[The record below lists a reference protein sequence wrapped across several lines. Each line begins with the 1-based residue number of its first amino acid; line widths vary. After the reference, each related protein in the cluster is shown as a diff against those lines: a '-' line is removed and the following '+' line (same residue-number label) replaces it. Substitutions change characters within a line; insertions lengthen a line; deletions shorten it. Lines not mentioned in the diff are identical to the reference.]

1 MQELRAASP
10 AAPPGSRPRPTARRL
25 ALVLALVLALGGAAL
40 QAAGSAGAAASPGD
54 PLGLIGSD
62 PTQNSPQPTS
72 TLFDPPPPG
81 STNPADIG
89 AFTTPFVEPTIT
101 LASGSKLATTAPC
114 VRRPGVPED
123 PTYDGPIFDCKP
135 AGVSVNVL
143 PNGKIMYFDGLEG
156 TENVKYSI
164 VAEYGNNSV
173 NDQSRLLD
181 LHGNPT
187 GQSATWTNP
196 SPVDGG
202 ANPGGYA
209 KSEPILPAPLVIAPT
224 DNAGALFC
232 TDNIF
237 LPDGTILANG
247 GTAYYSEPGVKVG
260 TGVYGVAEL
269 EGLKNSR
276 IYMPRTNTW
285 VQSGDMHYG
294 RWYPSTVTL
303 PSGKVLAVSGVT
315 KLLKPVYLTHIQ
327 DSGSNVKQTET
338 YDPVAGTWTVNP
350 GSASKSLPLFP
361 RIHELPDGKIFYN
374 AAGQSFNPFGQS
386 YDEAS
391 WNIASV
397 YDPAKQTWTDLGV
410 PGLTDLSAG
419 KPADL
424 TSLINDAVQAVRQ
437 GGIPGG
443 GNAVTLPGFRG
454 STFSMELPLVP
465 DALGNYTQASF
476 LTAGG
481 VLNPPS
487 PGSYFSTSDS
497 RITTVNTA
505 GGSDK
510 MSTHPTGD
518 LPGPRWF
525 PSGVLLPTGEVLAFN
540 GSDRD
545 EVVGPGVE
553 IGKRQ
558 AELFNPTTETWSP
571 VASSHDVRT
580 YHNAAALLPDGRVL
594 VSGHAPISFL
604 YTRNITLPGGVT
616 APNNGR
622 DASFEIYNPPYMYW
636 GPQPKITSAPPTSN
650 PLNYGQTFQVTTDQ
664 PASDIH
670 SVVLVSNPSV
680 THLVD
685 PNQRNVVLPVIS
697 RVGNV
702 LTVKSPPNADV
713 APPGPYMLFVNK
725 QMPKGLEP
733 SASTQ
738 LFLGISGLEASARD
752 ARSRLAAVRHRA
764 ARTHGR
770 ARTHRRAHR
779 H

>member
-10 AAPPGSRPRPTARRL
+10 AALPRARPRPATLRVAL
-25 ALVLALVLALGGAAL
+25 AVAL
-40 QAAGSAGAAASPGD
+40 AGAAFGPAGVAVAAVSPGD

-62 PTQNSPQPTS
+62 PTQTSPQPTS

-89 AFTTPFVEPTIT
+89 AFSNPFVEPTIT
-101 LASGSKLATTAPC
+101 LASGAKLATSHPC
-114 VRRPGVPED
+114 VPRPGVPND

-143 PNGKIMYFDGLEG
+143 PNGKIMYYDGLEG

-196 SPVDGG
+196 TPVDGG
-202 ANPGGYA
+202 ANPSGYA
-209 KSEPILPAPLVIAPT
+209 KSEPILPPPLVVAPT
-224 DNAGALFC
+224 YNQGALFC

-237 LPDGTILANG
+237 LPDGTVLANG
-247 GTAYYSEPGVKVG
+247 GTAYYSEPGVKIG
-260 TGVYGVAEL
+260 SGVFGVAEL

-276 IYMPRTNTW
+276 IYEPSTNTW
-285 VQSGDMHYG
+285 VQSGDMQYG

-303 PSGKVLAVSGVT
+303 PSGKILAVSGVT
-315 KLLKPVYLTHIQ
+315 KLLKPVYPTHLQ
-327 DSGSNVKQTET
+327 DSGTNVEETET
-338 YDPVAGTWTVNP
+338 YDPVTGTWSTNP
-350 GSASKSLPLFP
+350 ASASKSLPLFP
-361 RIHELPDGKIFYN
+361 RIHELPDGRIFYN

-397 YDPAKQTWTDLGV
+397 YDPSTQSWADLGV

-419 KPADL
+419 NPADL
-424 TSLINDAVQAVRQ
+424 NSLLSDAVQAVRQ

-454 STFSMELPLVP
+454 STFSIELPLVP
-465 DALGNYTQASF
+465 DANGRYTQASF

-497 RITTVNTA
+497 RVTTVDTA
-505 GGSDK
+505 GGTDK

-525 PSGVLLPTGEVLAFN
+525 PSGVMLPTGQVLAFN

-545 EVVGPGVE
+545 EVAGPGVE

-558 AELFNPTTETWSP
+558 AELFDPTTERWSP

-636 GPQPKITSAPPTSN
+636 GPQPKITAAPPTGST
-650 PLNYGQTFQVTTDQ
+650 LNYGQTFTVTTDQ
-664 PASDIH
+664 PARAIH

-685 PNQRNVVLPVIS
+685 PNQRNVVLPVLS
-697 RVGNV
+697 RNGNV
-702 LTVKSPPNADV
+702 LTVKSPPSANV

-733 SASTQ
+733 SPSKQ
-738 LFLGISGLEASARD
+738 LFLGLSGLEA
-752 ARSRLAAVRHRA
+752 RSRSV
-764 ARTHGR
+764 
-770 ARTHRRAHR
+770 RAHLR
-779 H
+779 HAVKRHVRRHQVRR